1 MNIDNRIICEVPEH
15 MCPFANCD
23 TCQVGKNW
31 LAEKQ
36 KQELWDEISET
47 AIQAAELQLKNA
59 EKTEAEDSL
68 VVMLARHRHRAMTR
82 HRRMMVTVTNQC
94 PACGRNMARHVNFCS
109 ACGQRVSW

>member
-1 MNIDNRIICEVPEH
+1 MDIEDKIICGVPDTV
-15 MCPFANCD
+15 CPWDDCE

-59 EKTEAEDSL
+59 EETEAEDSL
-68 VVMLARHRHRAMTR
+68 IVMLARHRHRAMTR

-94 PACGRNMARHVNFCS
+94 PSCGRNIGRGVNFCS
-109 ACGQRVSW
+109 MCGQRVSW